1 MIGDKI
7 TERDIPFGVIHN
19 ADFKGGGDGGGGM
32 IDKLER
38 RVERLE
44 EGVHRISEDVAVIKS
59 NYATKTDIETLR
71 TEMATGYGTLRA
83 EITAGDGSLRAEM
96 AEGFGNLRAE
106 MAENQGKVN
115 TEFEKLRTEQQVM
128 CAALS
133 EKIEVAS
140 ATASKE
146 LGTFKGALFWKIGLP
161 IFGVL
166 IAGFGSVVW
175 AIAWAVIKMTTPLK

>member
-1 MIGDKI
+1 M
-7 TERDIPFGVIHN
+7 TRARDNVSQIFDRRRPSNTDGTGN
-19 ADFKGGGDGGGGM
+19 GGDM
-32 IDKLER
+32 DNLTR
-38 RVERLE
+38 RVEQLEKDTNQIRLD
-44 EGVHRISEDVAVIKS
+44 VTVLTTRSE
-59 NYATKTDIETLR
+59 NFATKTDIETLR

-106 MAENQGKVN
+106 MTENQGKVN